1 MSIQVLHPPNWLPPV
16 GYANGISVA
25 AGRIV
30 FIAGQVGWDADQ
42 HFQSE
47 DLVPQF
53 EQALKNIL
61 AILAEAGGKPSH
73 ICRLTAFC
81 IDKPAYIAGR
91 REFKPCL
98 RRKGL
103 RSSAVPARR
112 RRLGDNWPTQSWCA
126 WAGPASARAG
136 RSLVTSSRRLIARQR
151 TPCRQAGTAG
161 NSCLS
166 VPSEAKRLS
175 CRMSRA

>member
-16 GYANGISVA
+16 GYANGVSVA

-61 AILAEAGGKPSH
+61 AILAEAGGKPSD

-91 REFKPCL
+91 RELGRIWKLLIGDHYPAMSMIFVADLLDTPAKIEL
-98 RRKGL
+98 EATAVI
-103 RSSAVPARR
+103 SA
-112 RRLGDNWPTQSWCA
+112 
-126 WAGPASARAG
+126 
-136 RSLVTSSRRLIARQR
+136 
-151 TPCRQAGTAG
+151 
-161 NSCLS
+161 
-166 VPSEAKRLS
+166 
-175 CRMSRA
+175 